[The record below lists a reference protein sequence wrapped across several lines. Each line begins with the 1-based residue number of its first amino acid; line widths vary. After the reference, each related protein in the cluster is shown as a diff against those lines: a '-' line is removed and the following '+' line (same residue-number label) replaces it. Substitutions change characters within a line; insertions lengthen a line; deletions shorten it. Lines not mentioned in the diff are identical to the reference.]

1 MEKLLLPA
9 ALTFNVP
16 NIEVVH
22 LEDVSKVKDE
32 TTWLVMPLEGCLY
45 YSLANNSSLAAINEV
60 WSSYVESLYNI
71 YKANSPKISFK
82 SLNFGTMLLDRK
94 KLQLAG
100 VSYLLANSYSTSEL
114 SRASNIFQ
122 TIVKQDILANATEL
136 RTFVESIDWLEDV
149 DSIKTDNEQQK
160 IILFEEL
167 EKLQSKYEDIHDS
180 NLQYSK
186 DLKALKNAKVELEKK
201 VIWLR
206 KKKSDSE
213 ASAVSIEKSFQQEI
227 EAQNSVLREYKK
239 QVEELDKYAKSISI
253 KLDRERKNNE
263 KLKRELA
270 LKELALMHSRSSL
283 RSLENNKA
291 VKASKSLKTMLSKV
305 IKNNLQDLEDNINL
319 LKDSPLFNSE
329 WYLKQYPDT
338 QGTQIAAEE
347 HYATTGY
354 LEGKQ
359 PSENFDGLSYLKA
372 YPDVANQGINPLIHY
387 LRYGKKEGRVYQSNL
402 LGLVDGKN
410 DEQ

>member
-1 MEKLLLPA
+1 M
-9 ALTFNVP
+9 N
-16 NIEVVH
+16 
-22 LEDVSKVKDE
+22 
-32 TTWLVMPLEGCLY
+32 PLIG
-45 YSLANNSSLAAINEV
+45 
-60 WSSYVESLYNI
+60 
-71 YKANSPKISFK
+71 
-82 SLNFGTMLLDRK
+82 
-94 KLQLAG
+94 
-100 VSYLLANSYSTSEL
+100 
-114 SRASNIFQ
+114 
-122 TIVKQDILANATEL
+122 
-136 RTFVESIDWLEDV
+136 
-149 DSIKTDNEQQK
+149 
-160 IILFEEL
+160 
-167 EKLQSKYEDIHDS
+167 EDIC
-180 NLQYSK
+180 LQYTG
-186 DLKALKNAKVELEKK
+186 EIEC
-201 VIWLR
+201 
-206 KKKSDSE
+206 
-213 ASAVSIEKSFQQEI
+213 VSCGRSTKKSFQQEIKSVIEKNNKLRSQEI
-227 EAQNSVLREYKK
+227 EAQNSVLQEYKT
-239 QVEELDKYAKSISI
+239 QVEDLDKYAKSISI

-291 VKASKSLKTMLSKV
+291 VKASKSLRTMLSKV
-305 IKNNLQDLEDNINL
+305 INNNVQDLEDNINL

-338 QGTQIAAEE
+338 QGTQIEAEE

-410 DEQ
+410 DDQ